1 MSKKDNSL
9 APVMPSRMMIR
20 LSPLAGV
27 VMFTFLLTGLA
38 ACLWAMLV
46 SGKVDLLPEKL
57 DWDAIRNGE
66 ITHHIA
72 KELAH
77 VPFAKSAADLE
88 RAASWLAIGDTGPRV
103 RQGCANWLF
112 LTDELKIHPHAAADA
127 DARAQKVA
135 VLQEQLSKR
144 GIRLLVVLVPD
155 KSRIAAQQLCA
166 IERSPLLASR
176 AQDWQRVLQAK
187 GVEVL
192 DLAPTLQPLG
202 SDAFLRTDT
211 HWSEAGAERSAVA
224 VAERIAALGV
234 SPTPAKQFVASVTAP
249 QPRPGDLVRLAGLDW
264 LPESLQPAME
274 QVAVTQIKEVQGAA
288 DEAALGEDDL
298 FGDSQLPNLAVIGT
312 SFSRNSNFIP
322 FLERAVGARV
332 GNFAKDGGEFSGA
345 AKDYFSSP
353 AFKQT
358 PPEVLIWEIPER
370 DLQSPY
376 RDDIMLDGQPG

>member
-1 MSKKDNSL
+1 MTDTHYSAAEGL
-9 APVMPSRMMIR
+9 TAR
-20 LSPLAGV
+20 LSPLAGM
-27 VMFTFLLTGLA
+27 VMLAFLVAGLVSV
-38 ACLWAMLV
+38 LWAMFV
-46 SGKVDLLPEKL
+46 SDKVALQPTQPLSWEQIFDGAL
-57 DWDAIRNGE
+57 
-66 ITHHIA
+66 THRIA
-72 KELAH
+72 EELAN
-77 VPFAKSAADLE
+77 VPFAKRAADLE
-88 RAASWLAIGDTGPRV
+88 RAASWLAIGDAGIRV

-112 LTDELKIHPHAAADA
+112 LTDELKIHPHAAANA
-127 DARAQKVA
+127 QARAQKVA
-135 VLQEQLSKR
+135 ALHEQLSQR

-176 AQDWQRVLQAK
+176 AQDWLQVLQAK

-202 SDAFLRTDT
+202 SEAFLRTDT
-211 HWSEAGAERSAVA
+211 HWSEVGAERSAAA

-234 SPTPAKQFVASVTAP
+234 SPTPAKQFVASVTVP

-264 LPESLQPAME
+264 LPESLQPAIE
-274 QVAVTQIKEVQGAA
+274 QVAVTQVKEVQGAA

-322 FLERAVGARV
+322 FLERAVSARV

-358 PPEVLIWEIPER
+358 PPQVLIWEIPER
-370 DLQSPY
+370 DLQLPY
-376 RDDIMLDGQPG
+376 HDDIVLDGSSG

>member
-1 MSKKDNSL
+1 M
-9 APVMPSRMMIR
+9 
-20 LSPLAGV
+20 
-27 VMFTFLLTGLA
+27 VMFAFLVAGLVSV
-38 ACLWAMLV
+38 LWAMFI
-46 SGKVDLLPEKL
+46 SDKVALQPTQPLSWEQIFDG
-57 DWDAIRNGE
+57 AV
-66 ITHHIA
+66 THRIA
-72 KELAH
+72 EELAN
-77 VPFAKSAADLE
+77 VPFSKRAADLE

-112 LTDELKIHPHAAADA
+112 LTDELKIHPHAAVDA

-135 VLQEQLSKR
+135 ALQEQLSKR

-155 KSRIAAQQLCA
+155 KSRIASQQLCA

-211 HWSEAGAERSAVA
+211 HWSEVGAERSAAA
-224 VAERIAALGV
+224 VAQRIAALGV

-264 LPESLQPAME
+264 LPESLQPVME

-288 DEAALGEDDL
+288 GEAALGEDDL